1 MPASI
6 ERKRL
11 SRMKGYGSNPFPPPT
26 WSRPLSTAQTIITPK
41 KTNTNGHDPIP
52 LRILSAALSPMESW
66 SSRRTVGCCF
76 HWCCQAMLD
85 LLIQLDPAPM
95 ARTIGGLRMPTTV
108 TPDSPREH
116 VAVRQHHKA
125 PAPPR
130 NSAQLRG

>member
-26 WSRPLSTAQTIITPK
+26 WSRPLSAAQTIITPK
-41 KTNTNGHDPIP
+41 KTNTKGHDPIP
-52 LRILSAALSPMESW
+52 LRILSAALSPTESW

-76 HWCCQAMLD
+76 HLCCHAMLD

-95 ARTIGGLRMPTTV
+95 GHHQCGLRIPATV
-108 TPDSPREH
+108 NAPQPQLP
-116 VAVRQHHKA
+116 VA
-125 PAPPR
+125 
-130 NSAQLRG
+130 